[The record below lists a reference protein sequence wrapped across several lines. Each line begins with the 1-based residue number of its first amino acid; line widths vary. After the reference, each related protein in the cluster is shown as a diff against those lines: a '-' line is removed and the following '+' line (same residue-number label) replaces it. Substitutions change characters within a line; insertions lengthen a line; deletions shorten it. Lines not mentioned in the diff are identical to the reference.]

1 MKTQCNCGFSKGSQP
16 KPYEGGKLADI
27 KNAFQP
33 LRPQKKGKVNYLM
46 VFLVA
51 LLIYVI
57 VKRIS
62 C

>member
-1 MKTQCNCGFSKGSQP
+1 MKTQCNCGFSKDSPP

-33 LRPQKKGKVNYLM
+33 LRAKKKGKINYLM

-51 LLIYVI
+51 LLVYVI
-57 VKRIS
+57 VNRLY

>member
-1 MKTQCNCGFSKGSQP
+1 MKTQCNCGFSKDSQP

-33 LRPQKKGKVNYLM
+33 LRTQKKGKVNYLM
-46 VFLVA
+46 VFLV
-51 LLIYVI
+51 LLLVYVI
-57 VKRIS
+57 VSRLY

>member
-1 MKTQCNCGFSKGSQP
+1 MKTQCNCGFSKDSQP
-16 KPYEGGKLADI
+16 KPFEGSKLADI

-33 LRPQKKGKVNYLM
+33 LRVQKKGKINYLM

-51 LLIYVI
+51 LLVYVI